1 MAVDAAEMTEL
12 GADETTGT
20 VWWSR
25 GLARHYLEMVVAMF
39 VGMAVFGGLFA
50 GAVAVL
56 GLDVELSSTA
66 MALKMAVDMA
76 LGMGVWMRFRGHAW
90 AGSLEMAGVMLVAPV
105 SLLPLVGLGVLDGD
119 GLMMIEHVV
128 MFPLMYLVMVRRSHE
143 YAH

>member
-1 MAVDAAEMTEL
+1 MAVDAAEIER
-12 GADETTGT
+12 TGT

-50 GAVAVL
+50 GAVALL
-56 GLDVELSSTA
+56 GLDVELSPTVA
-66 MALKMAVDMA
+66 ALKMAVDMA
-76 LGMGVWMRFRGHAW
+76 LGMVVWMRYRGHAW
-90 AGSLEMAGVMLVAPV
+90 AGTLEMAGVMLVAPLV
-105 SLLPLVGLGVLDGD
+105 LLPLVWAGALDGD

-128 MFPLMYLVMVRRSHE
+128 MFPLMYLVMVRRHHE